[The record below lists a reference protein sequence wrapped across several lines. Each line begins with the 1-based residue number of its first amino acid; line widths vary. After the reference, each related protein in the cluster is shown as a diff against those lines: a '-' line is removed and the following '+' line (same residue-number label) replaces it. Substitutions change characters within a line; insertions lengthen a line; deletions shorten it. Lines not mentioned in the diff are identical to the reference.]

1 MIVDQE
7 SFCRHWC
14 TNYDEVMKE
23 QTEEC
28 ESIVACS
35 SSENGMNPDALAAQ
49 GLMMKCE
56 EELFEEALENFANIV
71 HHSFT
76 EYNQVKKPVSQVQ
89 FGEWW
94 KKEGHKFL
102 EAIKNKNCYES

>member
-1 MIVDQE
+1 MIVNQE

-14 TNYDEVMKE
+14 SSDYDEVIKE
-23 QTEEC
+23 QNEEC

-35 SSENGMNPDALAAQ
+35 SSENGMNPDAFAAQ
-49 GLMMKCE
+49 GLMLKCE
-56 EELFEEALENFANIV
+56 EDLFEEALVNFAKIM
-71 HHSFT
+71 HHAFT
-76 EYNQVKKPVSQVQ
+76 EYNQGKKPASQVQ

-102 EAIKNKNCYES
+102 EAIKNK